1 LAKLLGRK
9 GALDELN
16 RVLAQDLGTRQREE
30 RDTAQEVTMSATPF
44 EDRAAAGRLLAAEL
58 AALADRRPVVFGLP
72 RCGVPVAYEIAQHL
86 GAPLDVVLVRTVRAP
101 DDRSRLL
108 ATVLEGD
115 PPEVR
120 VEADWDRGQSVSRAW
135 LDDAVSEAL
144 QEVDARRRRYRGGA
158 RPISPAGR
166 VVIVVDQAIGPGHA
180 MAGALRLIRDA
191 RPSMIVAATP
201 VASDAG
207 VERFAKAADRMVCL
221 RREAELGPLDRY
233 YGRAQQVSHEEALDC
248 LARAAEDAA

>member
-1 LAKLLGRK
+1 MKIGEA
-9 GALDELN
+9 
-16 RVLAQDLGTRQREE
+16 
-30 RDTAQEVTMSATPF
+30 TMSSVPF
-44 EDRAAAGRLLAAEL
+44 ADRSEAGRLLAAEL
-58 AALADRRPVVFGLP
+58 APLANRRLVVFGLP

-120 VEADWDRGQSVSRAW
+120 IEPDWDQSQTVSRAW
-135 LDDAVSEAL
+135 LDAEVSDALHEI
-144 QEVDARRRRYRGGA
+144 DRRRRRYRYGS
-158 RPISPAGR
+158 RPVSPAGR
-166 VVIVVDQAIGPGHA
+166 VAIVVDQAIGRGHA
-180 MAGALRLIRDA
+180 MAGAIRLIRDA

-201 VASDAG
+201 VASEAG
-207 VERFAKAADRMVCL
+207 AERFARAADKVVCL

-233 YGRAQQVSHEEALDC
+233 YGQARQVTHEEALDC
-248 LARAAEDAA
+248 LARAA

>member
-1 LAKLLGRK
+1 
-9 GALDELN
+9 
-16 RVLAQDLGTRQREE
+16 
-30 RDTAQEVTMSATPF
+30 MSSAPF
-44 EDRAAAGRLLAAEL
+44 ADRMAAGRLLAAEL
-58 AALADRRPVVFGLP
+58 APLAPRRPIVFGLP

-86 GAPLDVVLVRTVRAP
+86 GAPLDVALVRTVRAP
-101 DDRSRLL
+101 DDPNRLL

-120 VEADWDRGQSVSRAW
+120 IEADWERAPAVSRAW
-135 LDDAVSEAL
+135 LDEAVSEAL
-144 QEVDARRRRYRGGA
+144 KEVDARRRRYRSGE

-201 VASDAG
+201 IASDAG
-207 VERFAKAADRMVCL
+207 AERFAKAADRMVCL
-221 RREAELGPLDRY
+221 RREPELGPLDRY
-233 YGRAQQVSHEEALDC
+233 YGQAQQITHEEALDC
-248 LARAAEDAA
+248 LARAAEEAA

>member
-1 LAKLLGRK
+1 MKIGEA
-9 GALDELN
+9 
-16 RVLAQDLGTRQREE
+16 
-30 RDTAQEVTMSATPF
+30 TMSSVPF
-44 EDRAAAGRLLAAEL
+44 ADRSEAGRLLAAEL
-58 AALADRRPVVFGLP
+58 APLANRRLVVFGLP

-120 VEADWDRGQSVSRAW
+120 IEPDWDQSQTVSRAW
-135 LDDAVSEAL
+135 LDAEVSEAL
-144 QEVDARRRRYRGGA
+144 HEIDRRRRRYRYGS
-158 RPISPAGR
+158 RPVSPAGR
-166 VVIVVDQAIGPGHA
+166 VAIVVDQAIGRGHA
-180 MAGALRLIRDA
+180 MAGAIRLIRDA

-201 VASDAG
+201 VASEAG
-207 VERFAKAADRMVCL
+207 AERFARAADKVVCL

-233 YGRAQQVSHEEALDC
+233 YGRAQQITHEEALDC
-248 LARAAEDAA
+248 LARAAEEAA

>member
-1 LAKLLGRK
+1 M
-9 GALDELN
+9 
-16 RVLAQDLGTRQREE
+16 
-30 RDTAQEVTMSATPF
+30 MSATPF
-44 EDRAAAGRLLAAEL
+44 ADRAEAGRLLAAEL

-101 DDRSRLL
+101 DDPSRLL

-120 VEADWDRGQSVSRAW
+120 IEPDWDRAPAVSRAW
-135 LDDAVSEAL
+135 LDAAVSEAL
-144 QEVDARRRRYRGGA
+144 REVDRRRRRYRYGN
-158 RPISPAGR
+158 RPVSPAGR
-166 VVIVVDQAIGPGHA
+166 VAIVVDQAIGPGHA
-180 MAGALRLIRDA
+180 MAGAIRLIREA

-201 VASDAG
+201 VAARAG
-207 VERFAKAADRMVCL
+207 AERFARMADKVICL

-233 YGRAQQVSHEEALDC
+233 YGQARQISHEEALDC
-248 LARAAEDAA
+248 LARAAEDVA